1 MWKKTIALTTGLAA
15 MGLAAAASAQ
25 SVCSER
31 TTFLDKLGERYSENT
46 SAIGLA
52 SNGTVLEVLTSEM
65 GTWTILVTQPDGTT
79 CMVANG
85 ESWELLPIVSRDPAA

>member
-15 MGLAAAASAQ
+15 MGLAATASAQ

-52 SNGTVLEVLTSEM
+52 SNGTVLEVLTSEK

-85 ESWELLPIVSRDPAA
+85 EFWELLPIVSRDPAA